1 MEVRAPVETGD
12 VMSCGLLGSPCGTGG
27 EEERW
32 RVGERVKERVGK
44 AAALPGWPCRP
55 LCTVTAPPP
64 DGDTRGNRHTE
75 KRLPKCVGEVA
86 RN

>member
-1 MEVRAPVETGD
+1 METGD
-12 VMSCGLLGSPCGTGG
+12 VMSCGLLGSPRGTGG

-32 RVGERVKERVGK
+32 RVGEAG
-44 AAALPGWPCRP
+44 ALPGWPCRP

>member
-1 MEVRAPVETGD
+1 MEVRAPVATGD
-12 VMSCGLLGSPCGTGG
+12 VMSCGLLGSPRGTGG

-32 RVGERVKERVGK
+32 RVGEAGEGASGEGGCSSR
-44 AAALPGWPCRP
+44 PCRP

-64 DGDTRGNRHTE
+64 DSNTRWNRHTE
-75 KRLPKCVGEVA
+75 KHLPKCVGEVA